1 MNSDQVLI
9 IGTGALATLFAA
21 RFSAAGIQV
30 TMLGTWQEALTS
42 MRSNGA
48 RIDGLGSFPVKT
60 TDNPSIC
67 RGAKLALVLV
77 KSWQTERAAH
87 QLSTCLDENG
97 IAVTLQNGLGNNTEL
112 AITLGDS
119 RVALGTTTLGA
130 KLLAPGIVQL
140 AGDGPVVLEDTPRM
154 SDLKKLFLRAGFTV
168 NSSSNMQSM
177 IWSKLVIS
185 SAINPL
191 TALLRIINGQLLEI
205 STARELMATIAR
217 ESAMVADGL
226 GIPLLYSDPVSAT
239 EEVLKNTAGN
249 YSSMLQDVL
258 RQSRT
263 EIDVI
268 NGAIVRLAQEVH
280 IEVPVNQVI
289 TSLINALPSRGKI

>member
-1 MNSDQVLI
+1 MKSDPVLI

-42 MRSNGA
+42 LRVNGA
-48 RIDGLGSFPVKT
+48 RFEGLGSFPVKA
-60 TDNPSIC
+60 TDDPTSC
-67 RGAKLALVLV
+67 RGAKFALVLV

-87 QLSTCLDENG
+87 QLSTCLDESG
-97 IAVTLQNGLGNNTEL
+97 IALTLQNGLGNNTAL
-112 AITLGDS
+112 ASTLGDL

-130 KLLAPGIVQL
+130 KLLAPGIVKL
-140 AGDGPVVLEDTPRM
+140 AGDGPVVLEDTQRT
-154 SDLKKLFLRAGFTV
+154 SDLKIIFQRAGFTV

-191 TALLRIINGQLLEI
+191 TALLRIMNGQLLEI
-205 STARELMATIAR
+205 SKARELMATIAR
-217 ESAMVADGL
+217 ESAKVAGGL
-226 GIPLLYSDPVSAT
+226 GIPLMYPDPVIAT
-239 EEVLKNTAGN
+239 EEVVKHTEGN
-249 YSSMLQDVL
+249 ISSMLQDVL
-258 RQSRT
+258 RQSQT

-268 NGAIVRLAQEVH
+268 NGAIVRLAKEVQ
-280 IEVPVNQVI
+280 IEVPLNEVL
-289 TSLINALPSRGKI
+289 TSLINALPVRGKI